1 MEKTPQTMSI
11 DRRVDIAVDDRAFT
25 LSRWL
30 DAPRDRVWRAWTDQ
44 RELAKWWGPHGFTNP
59 VAEADVRPE
68 GELRIVMRSPDNV
81 DLPMSG
87 QYLDVEPPSRLVF
100 TDEVGADAPAVWYD
114 TLDGY
119 RPSLPP
125 RSPLR
130 IVVTVTFEERDGGT
144 QLTIESEFASDEDR
158 DAVMRLGAASG
169 WSESL
174 EKLEAFVTTA

>member
-11 DRRVDIAVDDRAFT
+11 DRRVDVAVDDRAFT
-25 LSRWL
+25 LTRWF

-44 RELAKWWGPHGFTNP
+44 RELAQWWGPHGYTNP
-59 VAEADVRPE
+59 VVEADVRPE
-68 GELRIVMRSPDNV
+68 GGLRIVMRSPDDV
-81 DLPMSG
+81 ELSMSG

-100 TDEVGADAPAVWYD
+100 TDEVTDGPAVWHEA
-114 TLDGY
+114 LDGH

-125 RSPLR
+125 GSPLR
-130 IVVTVTFEERDGGT
+130 MTVTVTFEELDGGT
-144 QLTIESEFASDEDR
+144 QLTIESAFASDEDR

-174 EKLEAFVTTA
+174 ERLEALVTAA